1 MPALGAY
8 RALLRAA
15 GPQVLLLSFLARLPN
30 AMGPLGVL
38 TLVVATTDSYA
49 AAGVAAGAL
58 GLGAALGGP
67 AVGALADRYGQRLVG
82 GTAAVLDAVAYAGLV
97 VAAVGHAPAWL
108 VAGCAALAGLLT
120 PQVGP
125 FMRVRWVTLLGER
138 GLTRLVPTAFSYEG
152 AVDEVS
158 FVAGPALV
166 GVFALVFPPAVPLL
180 AAAALLVVA
189 GLTFAVHPSAP
200 PALRAPGVAY
210 RPARLPRLA
219 VVGLVVAMAAIGAV
233 FGGTQTG
240 VTALAE
246 SAGRPG
252 AAGLVYAL
260 LGIGSAAAGLATAWL
275 PAHFGWPARYLTF
288 SATLAIGVVA
298 LLAVGGTGSA
308 AAVMA
313 VVGLVCAPYLITV
326 YGLAERIA
334 PAGRAGV
341 VMTLMASGIVAGVA
355 AGSSIAGLLAD
366 AYGFRG
372 AFAVPVAAGA
382 GALLLAAVTVRRLRT
397 RLAAPAD
404 VRHDPRPVG
413 SAASR

>member
-8 RALLRAA
+8 RALLRAC
-15 GPQVLLLSFLARLPN
+15 GPQVLVLSFLARLPN

-38 TLVVATTDSYA
+38 SLVVATTRSYA
-49 AAGVAAGAL
+49 AAGAAAGAL

-67 AVGALADRYGQRLVG
+67 GVGALADRYGQRLVG
-82 GTAAVLDAVAYAGLV
+82 GVAAVVDALAYAGLV
-97 VAAVGHAPAWL
+97 VAATGHAPAWA
-108 VAGCAALAGLLT
+108 VVGCAALAGLLT

-180 AAAALLVVA
+180 VAAGLLVVA

-200 PALRAPGVAY
+200 PALRAPGEPD

-219 VVGLVVAMAAIGAV
+219 VAGLVLAMAAMGVV
-233 FGGTQTG
+233 FGGTQTA

-252 AAGLVYAL
+252 EAGLIYAL
-260 LGIGSAAAGLATAWL
+260 LGIGSATAGLATAWL
-275 PAHFGWPARYLTF
+275 PGHFRWPARYLTF

-298 LLAVGGTGSA
+298 LLAVGSTASA

-313 VVGLVCAPYLITV
+313 VLGLVCAPYLITV
-326 YGLAERIA
+326 YGLAERVA
-334 PAGRAGV
+334 PPGRAGV

-355 AGSSIAGLLAD
+355 AGSGVAGLVAD

-372 AFAVPVAAGA
+372 AFGVPIAGGV
-382 GALLLAAVTVRRLRT
+382 GALVLALVTVRRLRI
-397 RLAAPAD
+397 RLAVRRDRSAAPAYTA
-404 VRHDPRPVG
+404 V
-413 SAASR
+413 